1 MLYYDIDKTEL
12 YGLVDAEVSQ
22 VADAAYGE
30 DGTPLYDS
38 VELTSKDDDIVEALL
53 DDGIAQFVRTSS
65 DIASL
70 GEHTSGTGSSATSVD
85 AIVLD
90 VPDFNASDTDAAV
103 AQITRFIVL
112 CASAALFQQRRAA
125 LVPEYTNRAQA
136 ALDNAVAIIR
146 KRTAPT
152 RS

>member
-1 MLYYDIDKTEL
+1 MLYYDINETEL

-38 VELTSKDDDIVEALL
+38 VVLTSKDEDTVEALL
-53 DDGIAQFVRTSS
+53 SDGIAQFVRTNA
-65 DIASL
+65 DIAHL
-70 GEHTSGTGSSATSVD
+70 GTHGEGSSAVD
-85 AIVLD
+85 AIVVD
-90 VPDFNASDTDAAV
+90 VPDFDAAQTDAATE
-103 AQITRFIVL
+103 QITRFIVL
-112 CASAALFQQRRAA
+112 YTCAAIFQQRRAA
-125 LVPEYTNRAQA
+125 LVPEYTNHAQA